1 MCSNLCLTY
10 APLLCLS
17 LPPPPPLSLSS
28 SLYLVSLI
36 GLPVGSS
43 PRVSPKPPPTVA
55 LTDIDLQ
62 KNKDNNDDSS
72 IDDKSTRL

>member
-1 MCSNLCLTY
+1 MCSNLCLTDVS
-10 APLLCLS
+10 LLCLS
-17 LPPPPPLSLSS
+17 VSPSSSS
-28 SLYLVSLI
+28 SLYLLSLI

>member
-1 MCSNLCLTY
+1 MSLFSVSLS
-10 APLLCLS
+10 PSLLLLLS
-17 LPPPPPLSLSS
+17 LSLSS
-28 SLYLVSLI
+28 SLYLLSLI

-43 PRVSPKPPPTVA
+43 PRVSPKPPPVVA